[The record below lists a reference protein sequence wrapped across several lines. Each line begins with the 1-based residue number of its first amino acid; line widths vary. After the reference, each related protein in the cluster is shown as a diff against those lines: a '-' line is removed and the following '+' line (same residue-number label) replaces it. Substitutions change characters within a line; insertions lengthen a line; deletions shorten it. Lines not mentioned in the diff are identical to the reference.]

1 MKISVCI
8 LLCLMLAIVGT
19 SIANE
24 ETLGNRLLSRERR
37 RAPPPFCL
45 SYGQRCRSASKCCS
59 YRCVYGY
66 CK

>member
-8 LLCLMLAIVGT
+8 VLCLMLAFVGT

-37 RAPPPFCL
+37 RAPRSCL
-45 SYGQRCRSASKCCS
+45 SYGNRCRSRSRCCS